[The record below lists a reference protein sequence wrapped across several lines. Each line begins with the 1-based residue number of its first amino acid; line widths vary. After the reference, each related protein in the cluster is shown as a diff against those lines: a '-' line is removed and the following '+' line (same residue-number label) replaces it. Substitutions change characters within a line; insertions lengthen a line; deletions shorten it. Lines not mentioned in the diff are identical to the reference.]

1 MSDLA
6 RALISPLSR
15 FSASSHGLYFIM
27 EALKLI
33 AKLAISAGTVYL
45 VSEVV
50 IRHSRPWIGAML
62 ASLPLLSVLT
72 FFWIYYGVDDSPERT
87 EKLSQH
93 STGVFFWVLPSL
105 PMFLI
110 FPYLLRRGLAFWPTI
125 IICCLIT
132 MALYALL
139 AMILKYF
146 FGIEF

>member
-1 MSDLA
+1 
-6 RALISPLSR
+6 
-15 FSASSHGLYFIM
+15 M

-45 VSEVV
+45 VSEIV
-50 IRHSRPWIGAML
+50 IRHSRPWLGALL

-72 FFWIYYGVDDSPERT
+72 FFWIYYGISDPAERT
-87 EKLSQH
+87 QKLAQH
-93 STGVFFWVLPSL
+93 STGVFWWVLPSL

-110 FPYLLRRGLAFWPTI
+110 FPHLLRRGLTFWPAL
-125 IICCLIT
+125 IICCLVT

-139 AMILKYF
+139 AVILKHF